1 MSEKDFLIE
10 CMSLIIMYMRQQLD
24 TASKIQESMQDN
36 ISLDDWNKIYKFLQQ
51 NIQLNDN
58 SPALAVQI
66 ETKWKKGLDKYNRKK
81 IDFC

>member
-10 CMSLIIMYMRQQLD
+10 CMSLIIMHMRQQLD
-24 TASKIQESMQDN
+24 TASKIQESMQDS

-66 ETKWKKGLDKYNRKK
+66 ETKWKKGLAKYNRKK